1 MKISEPIS
9 KNCIQRVNNFRPLKT
24 IMSFPL
30 IPKSLLW
37 LSTTILIIT
46 LGGCETLQNLLGGSG
61 YPVKRVSDGD
71 TITVTDSS
79 GKNMSVRFACVD
91 APEVPHKVEERKS
104 RKLVDK
110 SQFKWGEKAQQRVQQ
125 LVKQGGDRVK
135 LTVTDTD
142 QYGRKI
148 SEVRLTDGTF
158 IQQVLVTEGLA
169 QVYRPYLKNCPSA
182 AIVEAAE
189 ADAKKRRVGVWSDKK
204 YVSAW
209 EWRRNN
215 KQQ

>member
-1 MKISEPIS
+1 
-9 KNCIQRVNNFRPLKT
+9 
-24 IMSFPL
+24 MSFRL
-30 IPKSLLW
+30 IPKSFLW
-37 LSTTILIIT
+37 LSATILILT
-46 LGGCETLQNLLGGSG
+46 LGGCEALQSLFGGGG
-61 YPVKRVSDGD
+61 YTVKRVSDGD
-71 TITVTDSS
+71 TISVTDSS
-79 GKNMSVRFACVD
+79 GKNISVRFACVD

-158 IQQVLVTEGLA
+158 IQQVLTAEGLA

-189 ADAKKRRVGVWSDKK
+189 ADAKKRRVGVWRDPK

>member
-9 KNCIQRVNNFRPLKT
+9 NNCIQRVNNFRPLQT
-24 IMSFPL
+24 IMSFRL
-30 IPKSLLW
+30 IPKSFLW
-37 LSTTILIIT
+37 LSATILIIT
-46 LGGCETLQNLLGGSG
+46 LGGCEALQNLLGGSS

-79 GKNMSVRFACVD
+79 GKNISVRFACVD

-182 AIVEAAE
+182 AIIDAAE

-215 KQQ
+215 K

>member
-1 MKISEPIS
+1 MTV
-9 KNCIQRVNNFRPLKT
+9 R
-24 IMSFPL
+24 L
-30 IPKSLLW
+30 IPKSFLW
-37 LSTTILIIT
+37 LSVTILIVT
-46 LGGCETLQNLLGGSG
+46 LGGCEAIQSLFGGGG

-71 TITVTDSS
+71 TLTVTDPS
-79 GKNMSVRFACVD
+79 GKSISVRFACVD

-110 SQFKWGEKAQQRVQQ
+110 TQFKWGEKARQRVQE

-148 SEVRLTDGTF
+148 SEVRLTDDTF
-158 IQQVLVTEGLA
+158 IQQVLVAEGLA

-215 KQQ
+215 KQP